1 MAFVRKGREKIL
13 QYEKR
18 ENVMTRDD
26 LYNSWDE
33 NAPHGIISKLNTMED
48 NISDLEET
56 KISINIERK

>member
-1 MAFVRKGREKIL
+1 MAFVQKGREKIL

-33 NAPHGIISKLNTMED
+33 KCTTWDYQQIKYHG
-48 NISDLEET
+48 
-56 KISINIERK
+56 R